1 MFTPAR
7 KKLLLAV
14 LVLSFGVQTG
24 LVYSDERS
32 EPLSEAA
39 REGRA
44 LWQAYACQT
53 CHQFYGQGGFL
64 GPDLTNSASRVDST
78 RLVSLLTV
86 GSGQMPP
93 LGFSNDESAA
103 MAAFL
108 REMDRPEIGRGEL
121 RMGTPGEGAGAQT
134 AFERAIEAALADGA
148 DGVVDGA
155 RDEGG
160 VGGENGA
167 GQDLAQVGAGFSAY
181 RIRPCAACHFP
192 FRDSP
197 VGAPD
202 LSLVAGS
209 LAADSLD
216 LVLAE
221 GRPLMGMPP
230 PVPPL
235 GDADRAALTAFLRFL
250 EANREELEA
259 ATETLAA
266 GRSLDWGALPWWEF
280 P

>member
-24 LVYSDERS
+24 LVYSDVRS
-32 EPLSEAA
+32 EPLSQAA

-64 GPDLTNSASRVDST
+64 GPDLTNAASRVDST

-93 LGFSNDESAA
+93 LGFSDGESAA

-121 RMGTPGEGAGAQT
+121 RMGTPGEGAGAQA
-134 AFERAIEAALADGA
+134 AFERAVEAAL
-148 DGVVDGA
+148 
-155 RDEGG
+155 G
-160 VGGENGA
+160 VGAPGGA
-167 GQDLAQVGAGFSAY
+167 GSTGGTDRDLAAVAAGFEAY
-181 RIRPCAACHFP
+181 RIRPCSACHFP

-202 LSLVAGS
+202 LSLAAGS
-209 LAADSLD
+209 LAPDSLD
-216 LVLAE
+216 RVLAE
-221 GRPLMGMPP
+221 GRPLLGMPP

-235 GDADRAALTAFLRFL
+235 DDADRAALTAFLEFL
-250 EANREELEA
+250 SANREQLEA
-259 ATETLAA
+259 ATEALAA
-266 GRSLDWGALPWWEF
+266 GRRLDWGALPWWEY

>member
-24 LVYSDERS
+24 LVYSDVRS
-32 EPLSEAA
+32 DPLSEAA
-39 REGRA
+39 LEGRV
-44 LWQAYACQT
+44 LWQRHACQT

-64 GPDLTNSASRVDST
+64 GPDLTNAASRVDST

-93 LGFSNDESAA
+93 LAFTDEESAA

-121 RMGTPGEGAGAQT
+121 RLGTPGEGAGAQA
-134 AFERAIEAALADGA
+134 AFDRVMEAAVAAG
-148 DGVVDGA
+148 
-155 RDEGG
+155 EGT
-160 VGGENGA
+160 A
-167 GQDLAQVGAGFSAY
+167 AAADLAQVGAGFEAY
-181 RIRPCAACHFP
+181 RTRPCSACHFP

-209 LAADSLD
+209 LASDSLD
-216 LVLAE
+216 QVLAE
-221 GRPLMGMPP
+221 GRPLLGMPP

-235 GDADRAALTAFLRFL
+235 DAADRTAIMAFLQFL
-250 EANREELEA
+250 GANREQLEA
-259 ATETLAA
+259 ATEALAA
-266 GRSLDWGALPWWEF
+266 NRSLDWGALPWWEF

>member
-1 MFTPAR
+1 MFTPTR

-14 LVLSFGVQTG
+14 LVLSFGVQTA
-24 LVYSDERS
+24 LVYSDARS

-39 REGRA
+39 LEGRK
-44 LWQAYACQT
+44 LWQRHACQT

-64 GPDLTNSASRVDST
+64 GPDLTNAASRVDST

-93 LGFSNDESAA
+93 LGFSDAEVAA
-103 MAAFL
+103 MATFL
-108 REMDRPEIGRGEL
+108 REMDRTEIGRGEL
-121 RMGTPGEGAGAQT
+121 RLGTPGEGAGRQA
-134 AFERAIEAALADGA
+134 AFERAIEAAMAAG
-148 DGVVDGA
+148 
-155 RDEGG
+155 E
-160 VGGENGA
+160 VGFA
-167 GQDLAQVGAGFSAY
+167 AGFAAY
-181 RIRPCAACHFP
+181 RTRPCSACHFP

-209 LAADSLD
+209 LAPDSLD
-216 LVLAE
+216 QVLAE
-221 GRPLMGMPP
+221 GRPLKGMPP

-235 GDADRAALTAFLRFL
+235 DAADRAALTAFLEFL
-250 EANREELEA
+250 GANRAQLEA
-259 ATETLAA
+259 ATEAIA
-266 GRSLDWGALPWWEF
+266 GDRRLDGSALPWWEF

>member
-24 LVYSDERS
+24 LVYSDVRS
-32 EPLSEAA
+32 EPLSQAA

-64 GPDLTNSASRVDST
+64 GPDLTHAASRVDST

-93 LGFSNDESAA
+93 LGFSDGETAA

-121 RMGTPGEGAGAQT
+121 RMGTPGEGAGAQA
-134 AFERAIEAALADGA
+134 AFERAVEAAL
-148 DGVVDGA
+148 
-155 RDEGG
+155 
-160 VGGENGA
+160 GA
-167 GQDLAQVGAGFSAY
+167 GASVGAGSPGGTDRNLAEVAAGFEAY
-181 RIRPCAACHFP
+181 RIRPCSACHFP

-202 LSLVAGS
+202 LSLVAGALVAGS

-216 LVLAE
+216 RVLAE
-221 GRPLMGMPP
+221 GRPLLGMPP

-235 GDADRAALTAFLRFL
+235 DAADRAALTAFLEFL
-250 EANREELEA
+250 SANREQLEA
-259 ATETLAA
+259 ATEALAA
-266 GRSLDWGALPWWEF
+266 GRRLDWGALPWWEY

>member
-24 LVYSDERS
+24 LVYSDVRS
-32 EPLSEAA
+32 EPLSVAA

-64 GPDLTNSASRVDST
+64 GPDLTNAASRVDST

-93 LGFSNDESAA
+93 LGFSDAESAA

-121 RMGTPGEGAGAQT
+121 RMGTPGEGAGAQA
-134 AFERAIEAALADGA
+134 AFERAVEAEL
-148 DGVVDGA
+148 
-155 RDEGG
+155 
-160 VGGENGA
+160 GA
-167 GQDLAQVGAGFSAY
+167 GASGGAGSAGATDQDLAQVAAGFEAY
-181 RIRPCAACHFP
+181 RIRPCSACHFP

-202 LSLVAGS
+202 LSLAAGS
-209 LAADSLD
+209 LAPDSLD
-216 LVLAE
+216 QVLAE
-221 GRPLMGMPP
+221 GRPLRGMPP

-235 GDADRAALTAFLRFL
+235 DDADRAALTAFLEFL
-250 EANREELEA
+250 SANREPLEA
-259 ATETLAA
+259 ATQALAA
-266 GRSLDWGALPWWEF
+266 GRRLDWGALPWWEY

>member
-64 GPDLTNSASRVDST
+64 GPDLTNAASRVDST

-93 LGFSNDESAA
+93 LAFSDEETAA

-121 RMGTPGEGAGAQT
+121 RMGTPGEGAGAQA
-134 AFERAIEAALADGA
+134 AFERAIEAAIEAAAGRGEA
-148 DGVVDGA
+148 GGTGPA
-155 RDEGG
+155 RATD
-160 VGGENGA
+160 
-167 GQDLAQVGAGFSAY
+167 QDPAEVAAGFAAY
-181 RIRPCAACHFP
+181 RIRPCSACHFP

-209 LAADSLD
+209 AGSPAPDSLD
-216 LVLAE
+216 QVLAE

-235 GDADRAALTAFLRFL
+235 DAADRAALTAFLRFL
-250 EANREELEA
+250 AENRAQLEA
-259 ATETLAA
+259 ATEALAA
-266 GRSLDWGALPWWEF
+266 DRRLDWGALPWWEF

>member
-32 EPLSEAA
+32 APLSEAA

-44 LWQAYACQT
+44 LWQVYACQT

-93 LGFSNDESAA
+93 LGFSDDESAA

-121 RMGTPGEGAGAQT
+121 RMGTPGEGAGAQA
-134 AFERAIEAALADGA
+134 AFERAIEAAL
-148 DGVVDGA
+148 
-155 RDEGG
+155 
-160 VGGENGA
+160 GA
-167 GQDLAQVGAGFSAY
+167 GTSGGAGSGDGSDQELAEVAAGFAAY
-181 RIRPCAACHFP
+181 RIRPCSACHFP

-216 LVLAE
+216 LVLAD

-235 GDADRAALTAFLRFL
+235 DEADRAAITAFLDFL
-250 EANREELEA
+250 AANREELEA
-259 ATETLAA
+259 ATETFAA

>member
-44 LWQAYACQT
+44 LWQKYACQT

-64 GPDLTNSASRVDST
+64 GPDLTNAASRVDST

-93 LGFSNDESAA
+93 LGFSDEESAA

-121 RMGTPGEGAGAQT
+121 RMGTPGEGAGAQA
-134 AFERAIEAALADGA
+134 AFERVIEA
-148 DGVVDGA
+148 VVVAG
-155 RDEGG
+155 EGG
-160 VGGENGA
+160 VAAEA
-167 GQDLAQVGAGFSAY
+167 LAEIGAGFAAY
-181 RIRPCAACHFP
+181 RTRPCSACHFP

-202 LSLVAGS
+202 LSLVSGS
-209 LAADSLD
+209 LAPDSLD
-216 LVLAE
+216 QVLAE

-235 GDADRAALTAFLRFL
+235 DAADRAAIIAFLRFPEPRTGPQL
-250 EANREELEA
+250 ET
-259 ATETLAA
+259 ATEALAA
-266 GRSLDWGALPWWEF
+266 YRQS
-280 P
+280 

>member
-14 LVLSFGVQTG
+14 LVLCFGVQTG
-24 LVYSDERS
+24 LVYSDARS

-39 REGRA
+39 SEGRA
-44 LWQAYACQT
+44 LWQRHACQT
-53 CHQFYGQGGFL
+53 CHQLYGQGGFL
-64 GPDLTNSASRVDST
+64 GPDLTNAASRVDST

-93 LGFSNDESAA
+93 LGFSDAESAA

-121 RMGTPGEGAGAQT
+121 RLGTPGEGAGAPA
-134 AFERAIEAALADGA
+134 AFERAVEAAL
-148 DGVVDGA
+148 
-155 RDEGG
+155 
-160 VGGENGA
+160 GA
-167 GQDLAQVGAGFSAY
+167 GAQGGAGPAGGTDEDLAKVAAGFEAY
-181 RIRPCAACHFP
+181 RIRPCSACHFP

-202 LSLVAGS
+202 LSLVAGVI
-209 LAADSLD
+209 APDSLD
-216 LVLAE
+216 RVLAE
-221 GRPLMGMPP
+221 GRPLLGMPP

-235 GDADRAALTAFLRFL
+235 DAADRAAITAFLGFL
-250 EANREELEA
+250 SANRERLEM
-259 ATETLAA
+259 ATEALAA
-266 GRSLDWGALPWWEF
+266 DRRLDWGALPWWEYR
-280 P
+280 

>member
-1 MFTPAR
+1 M
-7 KKLLLAV
+7 
-14 LVLSFGVQTG
+14 
-24 LVYSDERS
+24 YSDARS
-32 EPLSEAA
+32 EPLSVAA

-93 LGFSNDESAA
+93 LGFSDGESAA

-121 RMGTPGEGAGAQT
+121 RMGTPGEGAGAQA
-134 AFERAIEAALADGA
+134 AFERAVEAALGD
-148 DGVVDGA
+148 
-155 RDEGG
+155 
-160 VGGENGA
+160 GA
-167 GQDLAQVGAGFSAY
+167 GQDLAAVAAGFEAY
-181 RIRPCAACHFP
+181 RIRPCSACHFP

-209 LAADSLD
+209 A
-216 LVLAE
+216 
-221 GRPLMGMPP
+221 GRSRPTRSTGCSPRA
-230 PVPPL
+230 VPSWACRRPCRRW
-235 GDADRAALTAFLRFL
+235 DAADRAALTAFLEFL
-250 EANREELEA
+250 SANREQLETV
-259 ATETLAA
+259 TEALAA
-266 GRSLDWGALPWWEF
+266 GRRLDWGALPWWEF

>member
-24 LVYSDERS
+24 LVYTDARS
-32 EPLSEAA
+32 EPLSQAA

-44 LWQAYACQT
+44 LWQAHACQT

-64 GPDLTNSASRVDST
+64 GPDLTNAASRVDST

-93 LGFSNDESAA
+93 LGFSDGETAA

-121 RMGTPGEGAGAQT
+121 RMGMPGEGAGAQA
-134 AFERAIEAALADGA
+134 AFERAVEAVLGAGMPGGAASADGP
-148 DGVVDGA
+148 
-155 RDEGG
+155 E
-160 VGGENGA
+160 
-167 GQDLAQVGAGFSAY
+167 QDLAEAAAGFAAY
-181 RIRPCAACHFP
+181 RTRPCSACHFP

-202 LSLVAGS
+202 LSLVAGA
-209 LAADSLD
+209 LAPDSLD
-216 LVLAE
+216 RVLAE
-221 GRPLMGMPP
+221 GRPPMGMPP

-235 GDADRAALTAFLRFL
+235 DAADRDALMAFLEFL
-250 EANREELEA
+250 AANREQLKA
-259 ATETLAA
+259 ATEALAA
-266 GRSLDWGALPWWEF
+266 DRSLDWRALPWWEF

>member
-24 LVYSDERS
+24 LVYSDARS
-32 EPLSEAA
+32 EPLSAAA

-44 LWQAYACQT
+44 LWQRHACQT

-64 GPDLTNSASRVDST
+64 GPDLTNAASRVDST

-93 LGFSNDESAA
+93 LAFTDDESAA

-121 RMGTPGEGAGAQT
+121 RMGTPGEGAGAQA
-134 AFERAIEAALADGA
+134 AFERAVEAALGA
-148 DGVVDGA
+148 DLAEVD
-155 RDEGG
+155 D
-160 VGGENGA
+160 
-167 GQDLAQVGAGFSAY
+167 GFAAY
-181 RIRPCAACHFP
+181 RIRPCSACHFP

-209 LAADSLD
+209 LAPDSLD
-216 LVLAE
+216 RVLAE

-235 GDADRAALTAFLRFL
+235 DDADRAAITAFLEFL
-250 EANREELEA
+250 AANREHLEVQTRA
-259 ATETLAA
+259 LAA
-266 GRSLDWGALPWWEF
+266 GRSLDWGRLPWWEF

>member
-24 LVYSDERS
+24 LVYSDVRS
-32 EPLSEAA
+32 EPLSTAA

-44 LWQAYACQT
+44 LWQAHACQT

-64 GPDLTNSASRVDST
+64 GPDLTNAASRVDST

-93 LGFSNDESAA
+93 LGFSDGESAA

-121 RMGTPGEGAGAQT
+121 RMGTPGEGAGAQA
-134 AFERAIEAALADGA
+134 AFERAVEAALGA
-148 DGVVDGA
+148 DQG
-155 RDEGG
+155 
-160 VGGENGA
+160 
-167 GQDLAQVGAGFSAY
+167 LAAVAAGFAAY
-181 RIRPCAACHFP
+181 RIRPCSACHFP

-202 LSLVAGS
+202 LSLAAGS

-216 LVLAE
+216 QVLAE
-221 GRPLMGMPP
+221 GRPLLGMPP

-235 GDADRAALTAFLRFL
+235 DDADRAALTAFLDFL
-250 EANREELEA
+250 SANREQLEA
-259 ATETLAA
+259 ATDALAA
-266 GRSLDWGALPWWEF
+266 GRRLDWGALPWWEY

>member
-24 LVYSDERS
+24 LVYSDVRS
-32 EPLSEAA
+32 EPLSKAA

-64 GPDLTNSASRVDST
+64 GPDLTNAASRVDST

-93 LGFSNDESAA
+93 LGFSDGETAA

-121 RMGTPGEGAGAQT
+121 RMGTPGEGAGAQA
-134 AFERAIEAALADGA
+134 AFERAIEAMLGA
-148 DGVVDGA
+148 D
-155 RDEGG
+155 
-160 VGGENGA
+160 
-167 GQDLAQVGAGFSAY
+167 QDLAEVAAGFEAY
-181 RIRPCAACHFP
+181 RIRPCSACHFP

-202 LSLVAGS
+202 LSLAAGS
-209 LAADSLD
+209 LAPDSLD
-216 LVLAE
+216 QVLAE
-221 GRPLMGMPP
+221 GRPLLGMPP

-235 GDADRAALTAFLRFL
+235 DDADRAALTAFLEFL
-250 EANREELEA
+250 SANREQLEA
-259 ATETLAA
+259 ATEALAA
-266 GRSLDWGALPWWEF
+266 GRRLDWGALPWWEY

>member
-7 KKLLLAV
+7 KKLLLAA

-24 LVYSDERS
+24 LVYSDARS

-64 GPDLTNSASRVDST
+64 GPDLTNAASRVDST

-93 LGFSNDESAA
+93 LGFTDAEAAA

-121 RMGTPGEGAGAQT
+121 RMGTPGEGAGAQA
-134 AFERAIEAALADGA
+134 AFERAVEAALG
-148 DGVVDGA
+148 
-155 RDEGG
+155 
-160 VGGENGA
+160 GGEA
-167 GQDLAQVGAGFSAY
+167 VGTGSARGTGEDPAEVAAGFAAY
-181 RIRPCAACHFP
+181 RIRPCSACHFP

-216 LVLAE
+216 RVLAE

-235 GDADRAALTAFLRFL
+235 DAADRAAIAAFLEFL
-250 EANREELEA
+250 GANREQLEA
-259 ATETLAA
+259 AAEALAA
-266 GRSLDWGALPWWEF
+266 DRRLDWGALPWWEF

>member
-24 LVYSDERS
+24 LVYSDARS

-44 LWQAYACQT
+44 LWQAHACQT

-64 GPDLTNSASRVDST
+64 GPDLTNAASRVDST

-93 LGFSNDESAA
+93 LGFSDAESAA

-121 RMGTPGEGAGAQT
+121 RMGTPGEGAGAQA
-134 AFERAIEAALADGA
+134 AFERAIEAALGA
-148 DGVVDGA
+148 
-155 RDEGG
+155 
-160 VGGENGA
+160 GA
-167 GQDLAQVGAGFSAY
+167 GQGLAEVAAGFEAY
-181 RIRPCAACHFP
+181 RIRPCSACHFP

-209 LAADSLD
+209 AGSAGSLAADSLD
-216 LVLAE
+216 RVLAE
-221 GRPLMGMPP
+221 GRPLLGMPP

-235 GDADRAALTAFLRFL
+235 DAADRAALTAFLEFL
-250 EANREELEA
+250 SANREQLET
-259 ATETLAA
+259 ATEALAA
-266 GRSLDWGALPWWEF
+266 GRRLDWGALPWWEF

>member
-24 LVYSDERS
+24 LVYTDARS

-44 LWQAYACQT
+44 LWQAHACQT

-64 GPDLTNSASRVDST
+64 GPDLTNAASRVDST
-78 RLVSLLTV
+78 RLVSLFTV

-93 LGFSNDESAA
+93 LGFSDGETAA

-121 RMGTPGEGAGAQT
+121 RMGTPGEGAGAQA
-134 AFERAIEAALADGA
+134 AFERVIEAAVAAG
-148 DGVVDGA
+148 
-155 RDEGG
+155 EGT
-160 VGGENGA
+160 A
-167 GQDLAQVGAGFSAY
+167 AAADLAEVAAGFSAY
-181 RIRPCAACHFP
+181 RTRPCSACHFP

-209 LAADSLD
+209 LASDSLD
-216 LVLAE
+216 QVLAE

-235 GDADRAALTAFLRFL
+235 DAADRDALMGFL
-250 EANREELEA
+250 EFLAANREQLEA
-259 ATETLAA
+259 ATEALAA
-266 GRSLDWGALPWWEF
+266 DRSLDWGALPWWEF

>member
-24 LVYSDERS
+24 LVYSDVRS
-32 EPLSEAA
+32 EPLSKAA

-64 GPDLTNSASRVDST
+64 GPDLTHAASRVDST

-93 LGFSNDESAA
+93 LGFSDAETTA

-121 RMGTPGEGAGAQT
+121 RMGTPGEGAGAQA
-134 AFERAIEAALADGA
+134 AFERAIEAALGTD
-148 DGVVDGA
+148 
-155 RDEGG
+155 
-160 VGGENGA
+160 
-167 GQDLAQVGAGFSAY
+167 QDLADVEAGFAAY
-181 RIRPCAACHFP
+181 RIRPCGACHFP

-209 LAADSLD
+209 AGSLPPDSLD
-216 LVLAE
+216 QVLAE

-235 GDADRAALTAFLRFL
+235 DDADRAAITAFLEFL
-250 EANREELEA
+250 SANREQLEA
-259 ATETLAA
+259 ATQSLSAD
-266 GRSLDWGALPWWEF
+266 RRLDWGALPWWEF

>member
-24 LVYSDERS
+24 LVYSDDRS

-64 GPDLTNSASRVDST
+64 GPDLTNAAGRVDST

-93 LGFSNDESAA
+93 LGFSDEETAA

-121 RMGTPGEGAGAQT
+121 RLGTPGEGAGAQA
-134 AFERAIEAALADGA
+134 AFERAVEAALGDGA
-148 DGVVDGA
+148 AGGT
-155 RDEGG
+155 DE
-160 VGGENGA
+160 
-167 GQDLAQVGAGFSAY
+167 DLAEVAAGFAAY
-181 RIRPCAACHFP
+181 RIRPCSACHFP

-202 LSLVAGS
+202 LSLVAGAAGS
-209 LAADSLD
+209 LAPDSLD
-216 LVLAE
+216 QVLAE
-221 GRPLMGMPP
+221 GRPLLGMPP

-235 GDADRAALTAFLRFL
+235 DAADRAAITAFLEFL
-250 EANREELEA
+250 AANREQLEA
-259 ATETLAA
+259 ATEALAA
-266 GRSLDWGALPWWEF
+266 DRSLDWGALPWWEF

>member
-24 LVYSDERS
+24 LVYSDVRS
-32 EPLSEAA
+32 EPLSVAA

-44 LWQAYACQT
+44 LWKAHACQT

-64 GPDLTNSASRVDST
+64 GPDLTHAASRVDST

-93 LGFSNDESAA
+93 LGFSDAETAA

-121 RMGTPGEGAGAQT
+121 RMGTPGEGAGAQA
-134 AFERAIEAALADGA
+134 AFERAVEAAL
-148 DGVVDGA
+148 
-155 RDEGG
+155 
-160 VGGENGA
+160 GA
-167 GQDLAQVGAGFSAY
+167 GVSGGAGAAGGAGPAGGTGRDLAQVAAGFEAY
-181 RIRPCAACHFP
+181 RIRPCSACHFP

-202 LSLVAGS
+202 LSLVVGS
-209 LAADSLD
+209 LASDSLD
-216 LVLAE
+216 QVLAE
-221 GRPLMGMPP
+221 GRPLLGMPP

-235 GDADRAALTAFLRFL
+235 GAADRAAITAFLEFL
-250 EANREELEA
+250 SANREQLEA
-259 ATETLAA
+259 ATEALAA
-266 GRSLDWGALPWWEF
+266 GRRLDWGALPWWEY